1 MNPTSPTVRSDS
13 STHDVSVLGRLG
25 IPIYLP
31 SACMALGQMVL
42 LVVLPLFIVSRGGGP
57 SLAALVFAMR
67 GLGSVLANV
76 PVGFAIARWGQKS
89 LMLVG
94 SGVMGCSALLIMA
107 TDSTWLIAF
116 ATLMFGAGM
125 GTWLLARLA
134 YITETVPRSQRGTA
148 LSGLAGLQR
157 LGMLLGPVIAGLG
170 IASVGYHVVFAAVS
184 VSAWVTVLLI
194 WLFVPNPERDDEA
207 RPSQGTP
214 PVAEAGWVDEI
225 RAVSGL
231 LARHRKVF
239 LSAGSFIFCLQML
252 REQRRLL
259 VVLWG
264 THLGLEAD
272 VIGVIVSASSLVD
285 MGMFPVAGYVMDR
298 WGRKVAGLACI
309 FGLGGAMGLLPLTT
323 TALSYLL
330 VATMAGVGNGLGSG
344 IILTMGSDLAPR
356 EASSQFLGVWRLLG
370 DMGALSGPLLVSV
383 VASLV
388 VALGLSAV
396 MGVAGG
402 LVLWCCV
409 DETLKRSPDPPG
421 AADGV
426 SP

>member
-13 STHDVSVLGRLG
+13 STRDVSVLGRLG
-25 IPIYLP
+25 ISIYLP

-134 YITETVPRSQRGTA
+134 YITETVPSSQRGTA

-184 VSAWVTVLLI
+184 ASAWVCV
-194 WLFVPNPERDDEA
+194 VCMRGCDGMCSDRVVVNPAAIVRL
-207 RPSQGTP
+207 GT
-214 PVAEAGWVDEI
+214 
-225 RAVSGL
+225 AVSGVVML
-231 LARHRKVF
+231 PVSKSMGLPAAR
-239 LSAGSFIFCLQML
+239 
-252 REQRRLL
+252 
-259 VVLWG
+259 
-264 THLGLEAD
+264 
-272 VIGVIVSASSLVD
+272 VSAKSPVTSS
-285 MGMFPVAGYVMDR
+285 
-298 WGRKVAGLACI
+298 
-309 FGLGGAMGLLPLTT
+309 
-323 TALSYLL
+323 
-330 VATMAGVGNGLGSG
+330 
-344 IILTMGSDLAPR
+344 PR
-356 EASSQFLGVWRLLG
+356 
-370 DMGALSGPLLVSV
+370 
-383 VASLV
+383 
-388 VALGLSAV
+388 
-396 MGVAGG
+396 
-402 LVLWCCV
+402 
-409 DETLKRSPDPPG
+409 
-421 AADGV
+421 
-426 SP
+426 